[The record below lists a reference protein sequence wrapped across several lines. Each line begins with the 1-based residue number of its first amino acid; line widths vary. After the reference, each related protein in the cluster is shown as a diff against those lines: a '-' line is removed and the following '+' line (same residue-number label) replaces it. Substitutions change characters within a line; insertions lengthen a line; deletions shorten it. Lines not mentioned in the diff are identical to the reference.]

1 MLSSFFPAS
10 FQSSFFPAVVRLE
23 RHRAGDPGGLPCVDV
38 SSILEARRT
47 FLVLRKTGVLVLAE
61 VTVLST
67 VVVAPYEGGAKER
80 AELVSLDL
88 LEHPGIQFTVHSHYE
103 DCNVPRSTLSSGVCY
118 YNSFF
123 VVV

>member
-1 MLSSFFPAS
+1 M
-10 FQSSFFPAVVRLE
+10 
-23 RHRAGDPGGLPCVDV
+23 

-67 VVVAPYEGGAKER
+67 VVVAHYEGGAKER

-88 LEHPGIQFTVHSHYE
+88 LERPGNFTVHSHCE
-103 DCNVPRSTLSSGVCY
+103 DCEVLREVLSAQEFATTTL
-118 YNSFF
+118 FF
-123 VVV
+123 FCCVAMLEL